1 MSVRIYNSLNH
12 CNILPSKTNSGQ
24 NGNTSSWSTCT
35 YIVHTWPLLKPITKS
50 LLCHFVLTNT
60 WHCLQL
66 LSSVFTERF
75 PRKWEIIG
83 FSKSPQIKVVLGI
96 YTGGNVDIKLQ
107 HFQKL
112 TLKFIPVKAIQNED
126 EMKGSKVM
134 SPMQWNISF
143 IQSWHWSD
151 GEWKNVCIMCN
162 INTHTQT
169 LYMHVCTIL
178 VRRFP
183 WPVSNAWFS

>member
-1 MSVRIYNSLNH
+1 M
-12 CNILPSKTNSGQ
+12 ILPSKTNSGQ

-35 YIVHTWPLLKPITKS
+35 YIVHTWPFLKPITKS

-60 WHCLQL
+60 WHRLQL

-75 PRKWEIIG
+75 PRKWEIIR

-126 EMKGSKVM
+126 RMKGLKSCHQCNEM
-134 SPMQWNISF
+134 LSF

-151 GEWKNVCIMCN
+151 GEWMNVWIMCN
-162 INTHTQT
+162 ISTHTQT
-169 LYMHVCTIL
+169 LYMHVRTIL

>member
-1 MSVRIYNSLNH
+1 MYNSLDH
-12 CNILPSKTNSGQ
+12 CMILPSKTNSGQ

-75 PRKWEIIG
+75 PGKWEIIR

-126 EMKGSKVM
+126 KMKGSKVM
-134 SPMQWNISF
+134 STNQWNVKFHSELTLKRRRREEHMYYVQYTYPHKNTIYACAHNSCLKIS
-143 IQSWHWSD
+143 
-151 GEWKNVCIMCN
+151 VTCI
-162 INTHTQT
+162 
-169 LYMHVCTIL
+169 
-178 VRRFP
+178 
-183 WPVSNAWFS
+183 